1 MRLIAPFVVGA
12 LLLSGCATTDRIVAR
27 LLPTPTS
34 AAAPAVP
41 SQLDVTPTVPPTPAA
56 TPVPLPSVAPVPTAE
71 IDAATASQEQLLVG
85 LYQRVSP
92 AVVSIQV
99 RAERESNLPDGHP
112 TLPVPPPG
120 APTGQGSG
128 FLFNDQGYIVTNNHV
143 IEGASGIN
151 VVFYD
156 GTVVRGRIV
165 GADSG
170 SDLAVVKVDTLP
182 PTAAP
187 VPLADSSE
195 VAVGQMAVAIGNP
208 FGLQNTLTLGVISGL
223 GRRLIGPQSADGGN
237 FSIPNVIQTDAAI
250 NPGNSGGP
258 LLSARGELIGVN
270 TAIAS
275 GDGSF
280 DGVGYAVPANT
291 VARVVPALIADGRY
305 EHPWLGIGMFALT
318 PDVAESF
325 SIAVPQGVLVTRVVP
340 NSPAEKAGLRVGE
353 NTVDYA
359 GEPLPVDGDV
369 IVAVDGQPVKNGDDL
384 IGYLEESTRVG
395 QEITLRVVRE
405 GAEQDLPLT
414 LEARP

>member
-1 MRLIAPFVVGA
+1 MLA
-12 LLLSGCATTDRIVAR
+12 LLLSACTTTDRIVAQ

-41 SQLDVTPTVPPTPAA
+41 SQLDVTPTVPPTPVA
-56 TPVPLPSVAPVPTAE
+56 TPVPLPSAAPLPTAE
-71 IDAATASQEQLLVG
+71 VDPATASQEQLLVQ
-85 LYQRVSP
+85 LYRRVSP
-92 AVVSIQV
+92 AVVSIQI
-99 RAERESNLPDGHP
+99 RAERAADLPEGHP
-112 TLPVPPPG
+112 ALPLPPPG

-156 GTVVRGRIV
+156 GSVVRGRIV

-182 PTAAP
+182 PDAAP

-208 FGLQNTLTLGVISGL
+208 FGLQNTLTVGVISGL

-318 PDVAESF
+318 PDIAENYN
-325 SIAVPQGVLVTRVVP
+325 IPVPQGVLVTRVVP

-353 NTVDYA
+353 DTVDYG
-359 GEPLPVDGDV
+359 GEPLAVDSDI

-384 IGYLEESTRVG
+384 IGYLEEATQVG
-395 QEITLRVVRE
+395 QQIMLRVVRG
-405 GAEQDLPLT
+405 GAEQELPLT